1 MPAFSLFDCFI
12 YLIDYNYKEEKEGIF
27 MGEYVKLYFQW
38 HIILLV
44 FLILSVLILATDLGI
59 KKKAKAM
66 LASIIGI
73 IFLLTIVH
81 TIERYVC
88 EETNDYPD
96 FRFFLTVIKYI
107 GPQVI
112 LFLLICSILN
122 KRKIEFVLLGV
133 LVVETI
139 LLSTSQ
145 VSI

>member
-1 MPAFSLFDCFI
+1 
-12 YLIDYNYKEEKEGIF
+12 
-27 MGEYVKLYFQW
+27 MGEYIKLYFQW

-44 FLILSVLILATDLGI
+44 FLILSVIILLTDLGI
-59 KKKAKAM
+59 KKKAKV
-66 LASIIGI
+66 LLGTIVGI

-81 TIERYVC
+81 TVERYVC

-122 KRKIEFVLLGV
+122 KKKIEIVLLSIFQV
-133 LVVETI
+133 LALVPSALIYFVPVPPTPE
-139 LLSTSQ
+139 
-145 VSI
+145 